1 MSVLIKASQWDSS
14 WAAMAAG
21 LLEVDVAQLRRG
33 TPGWELQQKQS
44 HFFGCSLRRR
54 TEGNTNKGLLGKV
67 IPHLRRAQI
76 LHGK

>member
-44 HFFGCSLRRR
+44 HFL
-54 TEGNTNKGLLGKV
+54 V
-67 IPHLRRAQI
+67 VH
-76 LHGK
+76 